1 MILCQAAK
9 YLKYIILS
17 RHRAGHGI
25 HSPFVF
31 NLINR
36 LFRNKTDYTV
46 VSTVEKVR
54 KRLRSDYRYIY
65 VTDLGS
71 GSGKHKNNRRKVS
84 DIAKY
89 SAVPEKYGALLSSLA
104 SEFGNSFIIEFG
116 TSLGISTMYMAL
128 SCKDAK
134 VLTLEG
140 CPETAKV
147 AYQNFTDLALQ
158 NITILTGPFDENLQN
173 ISATGLK
180 PGLVFID
187 GNHNKPALIRY
198 FNFITGISDSETVV
212 VIDDIN
218 HSNEMQEA
226 WTEIKANEKVSLT
239 IDIYRF
245 GIVFFKSG
253 VSRYDYVIR
262 Y

>member
-1 MILCQAAK
+1 MILNKASK

-17 RHRAGHGI
+17 KHWKGHGI

-31 NLINR
+31 SLINR
-36 LFRNKTDYTV
+36 LFRNKTDHSI
-46 VSTVEKVR
+46 VSVVEKVR
-54 KRLRSDYRYIY
+54 KQLRTDGRYIF

-71 GSGKHKNNRRKVS
+71 GAGKNKNKRRKVS
-84 DIAKY
+84 DISKY
-89 SAVPEKYGALLSSLA
+89 SAVPKKYGVLLSGLA
-104 SEFGNSFIIEFG
+104 SEFGNQFIVEFG

-134 VLTLEG
+134 ILTMEG
-140 CPETAKV
+140 CPETAKI
-147 AYQNFTDLALQ
+147 ASQNFTELALQ
-158 NITILTGPFDENLQN
+158 NISVLTGPFDENLHH
-173 ISATGLK
+173 ISSTGLK

-187 GNHNKPALIRY
+187 GNHNKPALLRY
-198 FNFITGISDSETVV
+198 FNFINGIADSDTVV

-218 HSNEMQEA
+218 YSPEMNEA
-226 WTEIKANEKVSLT
+226 WIEIKKNEKVTLT

-245 GIVFFKSG
+245 GIVFFRSG

>member
-1 MILCQAAK
+1 MILSQAAK
-9 YLKYIILS
+9 YLKYIIIS

-31 NLINR
+31 SLINR
-36 LFRNKTDYTV
+36 LFRNKTDYTI

-54 KRLRSDYRYIY
+54 KRLRSDHRYIS

-71 GSGKHKNNRRKVS
+71 GSGKQRNNRRKVS
-84 DIAKY
+84 VIARN
-89 SAVPEKYGALLSSLA
+89 SAVPQKYGALLSGLA
-104 SEFGNSFIIEFG
+104 SEFGKKFIVEFG
-116 TSLGISTMYMAL
+116 TSFGISTMYMAL
-128 SCKDAK
+128 SCKDAR
-134 VLTLEG
+134 VITMEG
-140 CPETAKV
+140 CPETANI
-147 AYQNFTDLALQ
+147 AYQNFAEHALQ
-158 NITILTGPFDENLQN
+158 NISVLTGPFDENLQH
-173 ISATGLK
+173 ISATGLE

-198 FNFITGISDSETVV
+198 FNFITGISDNNTVV

-218 HSNEMQEA
+218 YSKEMQDA
-226 WTEIKANEKVSLT
+226 WTEIKENEKVSLT